1 VAIQKHMAMIVC
13 VKCRKK
19 QPEAAFRKQT
29 RKGVETFSTRCVG
42 CLEKAKAYRNGPK
55 GIAAKQRHV
64 TKMQRRT
71 EEEKAEV
78 RQQETARYHEYKKFR
93 VLERIKL
100 PEVRAKRK
108 VYRSLPRVKASEKR
122 YNQSDARARS
132 IAKHK
137 KTEKFRLSRE
147 RAKKSLA
154 TALATA
160 RNLKRRK
167 EELGRRLLHN
177 IRNRIAHCIKRQ
189 EVDEDSVS
197 FTYTEFASG
206 DDAERHFESCL
217 KPGMRMHNYGW
228 FWSVAHKIP
237 CFWYDFSNPEDIR
250 RANSKAN
257 LGCDYE
263 LRNPFGELTN
273 NQKKIALPT
282 NQELLQQGTDSWPV
296 LWNGTLPTPA
306 FQKAMKAKQN
316 KKVNVAGVVVQAK
329 IGHFFSVV

>member
-1 VAIQKHMAMIVC
+1 MIGC
-13 VKCRKK
+13 VKCKK
-19 QPEAAFRKQT
+19 KKPETMFRKQT

-55 GIAAKQRHV
+55 GIAAKQRHA
-64 TKMQRRT
+64 TKMQQRT
-71 EEEKAEV
+71 EEEKVTA
-78 RQQETARYHEYKKFR
+78 RQQDVAKYHEYRKPR
-93 VLERIKL
+93 VLQRNKL
-100 PEVRAKRK
+100 PEMRAKRK
-108 VYRSLPRVKASEKR
+108 VYRSLPHVKASEKR
-122 YNQSDARARS
+122 YNQSDARIRS

-137 KTEKFRLSRE
+137 ETEKFHLSRQ

-154 TALATA
+154 TALARS
-160 RNLKRRK
+160 RNLKRRR
-167 EELGRRLLHN
+167 EEPGRRLLHN
-177 IRNRIAHCIKRQ
+177 IRSRISYCIKRQ
-189 EVDEDSVS
+189 EVDEDSVLFS
-197 FTYTEFASG
+197 YSEFTSG

-263 LRNPFGELTN
+263 LRNPSGELTN
-273 NQKKIALPT
+273 SQKNIALPT

-296 LWNGTLPTPA
+296 LWHGRLPTPA
-306 FQKAMKAKQN
+306 FEKAMKAKHN
-316 KKVNVAGVVVQAK
+316 EKVNVANVVVQSK
-329 IGHFFSVV
+329 IGHFFRVA